1 MHILSDAIAEEEEDE
16 TPDLCS
22 SNHFILDR
30 IAEKDST
37 DNLFRAGSETRTESE
52 GGHGAAAGADIRQV
66 NNSLQVRTDNGH
78 CELRE
83 GSLTTRCRFSSTV
96 PSARRPT

>member
-66 NNSLQVRTDNGH
+66 NNSLQVRAVNKPSQSSQFDN
-78 CELRE
+78 
-83 GSLTTRCRFSSTV
+83 RFSSTV